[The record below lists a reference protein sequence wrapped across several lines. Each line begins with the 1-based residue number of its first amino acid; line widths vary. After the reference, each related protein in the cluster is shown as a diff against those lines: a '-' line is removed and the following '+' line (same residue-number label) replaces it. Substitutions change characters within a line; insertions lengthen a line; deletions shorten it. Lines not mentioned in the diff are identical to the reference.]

1 MSNAH
6 ASRLSMLMGIA
17 TLLTDCFAKG
27 VTEEFES
34 NPLSAAGAGDLW
46 MESVLG
52 KMSSML
58 PGQAVGLPHFSEEA
72 AHLLLAAA
80 DYLLVPSRF
89 EPCGL
94 VALCALRYGAVP
106 IVTPAGGM
114 QDIVTP
120 KVS

>member
-1 MSNAH
+1 MSNTH
-6 ASRLSMLMGIA
+6 ASGPVMLMVIA
-17 TLLTDCFAKG
+17 MLLTDCFTTSG
-27 VTEEFES
+27 FGS
-34 NPLSAAGAGDLW
+34 NPLSGAGAGDFW
-46 MESVLG
+46 MEFVLG
-52 KMSSML
+52 QMSSML
-58 PGQAVGLPHFSEEA
+58 PGQAVGLPRFSEEA

-106 IVTPAGGM
+106 IATPAGGL

-120 KVS
+120 KVW

>member
-1 MSNAH
+1 MSKTH
-6 ASRLSMLMGIA
+6 VSSPVMLMIIA
-17 TLLTDCFAKG
+17 MLLLDCFATSG
-27 VTEEFES
+27 FDS
-34 NPLSAAGAGDLW
+34 NPLSAAGAGDFW
-46 MESVLG
+46 MEFVLG

-58 PGQAVGLPHFSEEA
+58 PGQAVGLPCFSEEA

-106 IVTPAGGM
+106 IATPAGGL

-120 KVS
+120 KVW

>member
-1 MSNAH
+1 MSNTH
-6 ASRLSMLMGIA
+6 ASGPDMLMLIA
-17 TLLTDCFAKG
+17 MLMTDCFI
-27 VTEEFES
+27 TS
-34 NPLSAAGAGDLW
+34 SLSDAGAGDFW
-46 MESVLG
+46 MEFVLG
-52 KMSSML
+52 QMSSML

-106 IVTPAGGM
+106 IATRAGGL

-120 KVS
+120 KVL

>member
-1 MSNAH
+1 MVFAV
-6 ASRLSMLMGIA
+6 
-17 TLLTDCFAKG
+17 LTSDCITTNG
-27 VTEEFES
+27 FES
-34 NPLSAAGAGDLW
+34 NPLSAGGAGDFW
-46 MESVLG
+46 MEFVLG
-52 KMSSML
+52 QMSSML
-58 PGQAVGLPHFSEEA
+58 PGQAMGLPRFSEEA

-106 IVTPAGGM
+106 IATPAGGL

-120 KVS
+120 KVW

>member
-1 MSNAH
+1 VG
-6 ASRLSMLMGIA
+6 LQA
-17 TLLTDCFAKG
+17 TLG
-27 VTEEFES
+27 
-34 NPLSAAGAGDLW
+34 AGAGDFW
-46 MESVLG
+46 MEFVLG
-52 KMSSML
+52 KTSSML
-58 PGQAVGLPHFSEEA
+58 PGQAIGLPCFSEEA

-106 IVTPAGGM
+106 IATRAGGL

-120 KVS
+120 KVL